1 MVKKHIFF
9 FASFIIINILFA
21 YLEDQNLLLLFPKD
35 LRILHHENIDQQSL
49 HFCTGQKKVYILS
62 M

>member
-1 MVKKHIFF
+1 MVKKHIF
-9 FASFIIINILFA
+9 FASFIIINILFS

-35 LRILHHENIDQQSL
+35 LSILHQENIDQQSL
-49 HFCTGQKKVYILS
+49 HFCKGQKKVYILS